1 MGAQGRDVILQI
13 SNLDLATQLK
23 LELAAV
29 QKVSVRLE
37 HELHQQVTVLRRQK
51 KNAAGQNRAL
61 KSHNEE
67 TKNRKYITHH
77 NVMAASLA
85 MVLTKLAEILRVF
98 RYHPK

>member
-51 KNAAGQNRAL
+51 KNAAGQNHAL
-61 KSHNEE
+61 K
-67 TKNRKYITHH
+67 RKA
-77 NVMAASLA
+77 VMK
-85 MVLTKLAEILRVF
+85 KLRIGSTLSIIMSWQ
-98 RYHPK
+98 HLDNGPD